1 MKRNKQFTIF
11 IVSIM
16 SMIVLLAACSPAAAA
31 VEAPQAQDVQEEI
44 EVAVDEEQPKIE
56 AQEAAAIVETEAEAG
71 GQTEVE
77 VEPVENEDCP
87 ICSMDLSNYNGGLT
101 AEEIEGLLLALNDE
115 YHAWAV
121 YDQVIKDHGEVRP
134 FSSIIKSE
142 AAHIDQLVALFET
155 YDLPVP
161 ENPWIGNVPSFAST
175 SDACH
180 VGVEAEILNVE
191 LYDRIFASTDRDD
204 TITVYEALQRASNE
218 KHLPAFER
226 CAR

>member
-16 SMIVLLAACSPAAAA
+16 SMIILLTACSPAEA

-44 EVAVDEEQPKIE
+44 EVAVDEEQSSVE
-56 AQEAAAIVETEAEAG
+56 AQEAVLVTESNEAAPLVE
-71 GQTEVE
+71 Q
-77 VEPVENEDCP
+77 EPVENEDCP
-87 ICSMDLSNYNGGLT
+87 ICSMDLSTYSGPLT

-121 YDQVIKDHGEVRP
+121 YDQVIKDHGEVKP
-134 FSSIIKSE
+134 FSSIINSE
-142 AAHIDQLVALFET
+142 ATHIDQLVALFES

-191 LYDRIFASTDRDD
+191 LYDRIFATTDREDI
-204 TITVYEALQRASNE
+204 TTVYEALQRASNE